1 MRNFQEFFRCIL
13 DTSHTFNHAHLV
25 KSHHLLIIG
34 AGLLTAGCTTSPTAS
49 SRLHPPAAVKTTPAA
64 DLLIIS
70 ATYGSGTNY
79 ADVTY
84 RVNDLLRQPDVEFF
98 ARPEWLAVDPTPGWN
113 KALVIV
119 YEFKRCRHTFTI
131 GEGGRVSASALVDNA
146 KK

>member
-1 MRNFQEFFRCIL
+1 M
-13 DTSHTFNHAHLV
+13 
-25 KSHHLLIIG
+25 KPHHLLILG
-34 AGLLTAGCTTSPTAS
+34 ASLLIAGCATSPTAS
-49 SRLHPPAAVKTTPAA
+49 SRLHPPSAEPTPAA

-98 ARPEWLAVDPTPGWN
+98 ARPEWLAADPTPGWN

-119 YEFKRCRHTFTI
+119 YEFKNRRHTFTA
-131 GEGGRVSASALVDNA
+131 GEGGRVSASVLVDEA

>member
-1 MRNFQEFFRCIL
+1 MKPYQ
-13 DTSHTFNHAHLV
+13 
-25 KSHHLLIIG
+25 LLILG
-34 AGLLTAGCTTSPTAS
+34 AGLLIAGCATSPTGS
-49 SRLHPPAAVKTTPAA
+49 RRLHPPSVEATPAA

-119 YEFKRCRHTFTI
+119 YEFKGYRHTFTT
-131 GEGGRVSASALVDNA
+131 GEGGRVSASVLVDQA

>member
-1 MRNFQEFFRCIL
+1 MK
-13 DTSHTFNHAHLV
+13 THYV
-25 KSHHLLIIG
+25 LIIG
-34 AGLLTAGCTTSPTAS
+34 ASLLAAGCATSHNTS
-49 SRLHPPAAVKTTPAA
+49 ITHHPPLVAATPAA

-79 ADVTY
+79 VDVTY

-98 ARPEWLAVDPTPGWN
+98 ARPQWLAADPTPGWN

-119 YEFKRCRHTFTI
+119 YEFKGQRHVFTT
-131 GEGGRVSASALVDNA
+131 GEGGKVSVSVLLGEA

>member
-1 MRNFQEFFRCIL
+1 M
-13 DTSHTFNHAHLV
+13 
-25 KSHHLLIIG
+25 KPHHLLILG
-34 AGLLTAGCTTSPTAS
+34 AGLLIAGCATSPTTS
-49 SRLHPPAAVKTTPAA
+49 SRLHPPSAKATPAA

-98 ARPEWLAVDPTPGWN
+98 ARPEWLAADPTPGWN

-119 YEFKRCRHTFTI
+119 YEFKGYRHTFTT
-131 GEGGRVSASALVDNA
+131 GEGGRVSASLLMDDA

>member
-1 MRNFQEFFRCIL
+1 MKLHYLLVVGVGFLAAGCATSH
-13 DTSHTFNHAHLV
+13 DTSGRH
-25 KSHHLLIIG
+25 
-34 AGLLTAGCTTSPTAS
+34 
-49 SRLHPPAAVKTTPAA
+49 HPPVVEATPSA

-70 ATYGSGTNY
+70 ATYGSGTNF

-98 ARPEWLAVDPTPGWN
+98 ARPEWLAADPTPGWN

-119 YEFKRCRHTFTI
+119 YEFKGYRHTFST
-131 GEGGRVSASALVDNA
+131 GEGGRVSASVLVDHA

>member
-1 MRNFQEFFRCIL
+1 MK
-13 DTSHTFNHAHLV
+13 TPP
-25 KSHHLLIIG
+25 LIIL
-34 AGLLTAGCTTSPTAS
+34 AVSLLAAGCAS
-49 SRLHPPAAVKTTPAA
+49 THNYVRPLPASVDATPAA

-98 ARPEWLAVDPTPGWN
+98 ARPQWLKADPTPGWN

-119 YEFKRCRHTFTI
+119 YECQGQRHTFTA
-131 GEGGRVSASALVDNA
+131 GEGGKVSAAVLLNVA

>member
-1 MRNFQEFFRCIL
+1 MKLR
-13 DTSHTFNHAHLV
+13 
-25 KSHHLLIIG
+25 HLLILG
-34 AGLLTAGCTTSPTAS
+34 AGLLIAGCATPPTAS
-49 SRLHPPAAVKTTPAA
+49 SRSHPPSAKPTPAA

-119 YEFKRCRHTFTI
+119 YEFKRYRHTFAT
-131 GEGGRVSASALVDNA
+131 GEGGKVSAPLLMDDA